1 MKHLFL
7 VALGGGI
14 GASMRYMVGVASLRS
29 FGPAFPYGTMIVNLL
44 GSFIMG
50 VMIVAIARR
59 FDASASLQLF
69 LATGILGGFTTFSAF
84 SLDALNLLEKGATN
98 AAFAYIALSVAGA
111 LLACFLGLIIGRM
124 VF

>member
-1 MKHLFL
+1 MKHIFL
-7 VALGGGI
+7 VALGGGV
-14 GASMRYMVGVASLRS
+14 GASLRYMVGIASLRS
-29 FGPAFPYGTMIVNLL
+29 FGPVFPYGTMIVNVL

-50 VMIVAIARR
+50 LMIVAIARR
-59 FDASASLQLF
+59 FEASASLQLF
-69 LATGILGGFTTFSAF
+69 LATGVLGGFTTFSAF

-111 LLACFLGLIIGRM
+111 LLACFLGLIVGRM